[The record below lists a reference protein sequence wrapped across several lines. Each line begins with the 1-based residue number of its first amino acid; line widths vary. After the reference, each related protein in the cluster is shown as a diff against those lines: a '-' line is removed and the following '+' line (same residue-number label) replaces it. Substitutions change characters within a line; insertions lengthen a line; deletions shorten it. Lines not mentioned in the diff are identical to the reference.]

1 MPVLPHARRH
11 AQQTATKGERLMNVI
26 GINGSPRKQWNT
38 ATLVAK
44 ALEGAA
50 AQGATTELFHL
61 YDLDFKGCKSCLAC
75 KIRGGKSYGKC
86 VLNDDLAPVLE
97 KIAAADALVI
107 GSPIYFG
114 TVTGE
119 TRSFLERLLFPY
131 LTYTVP
137 YGTLFPK
144 KIKTGFIYT
153 MNVPEEMSK
162 EYGYEQIFTTNE
174 RYMQMLLGSAES
186 LCAFDTCQVDDY
198 SKVVIE
204 SFDPIHKARRRAE
217 VLPVECQR
225 AFELGKRLSGAEGIE
240 A

>member
-1 MPVLPHARRH
+1 
-11 AQQTATKGERLMNVI
+11 MNII

-50 AQGATTELFHL
+50 AQGATTELVHL
-61 YDLDFKGCKSCLAC
+61 YDLDFKGCKSCFAC
-75 KIRGGKSYGKC
+75 KTRGGKSYGKC
-86 VLNDDLAPVLE
+86 VLKDDLAPVLE
-97 KIAAADALVI
+97 KIATADGLVI

-137 YGTLFPK
+137 YGTLFPG
-144 KIKTGFIYT
+144 KIKSAFIYT
-153 MNVPEEMSK
+153 MNVPEEQSK
-162 EYGYEQIFTTNE
+162 DFGYDQVFKTNE
-174 RYMQMLLGSAES
+174 RYMQLLLGPVES

-204 SFDPIHKARRRAE
+204 SFDPAHKARRRTE
-217 VLPVECQR
+217 VFPLECKR
-225 AFELGKRLSGAEGIE
+225 AFELGQRLAGVESISA
-240 A
+240 

>member
-1 MPVLPHARRH
+1 
-11 AQQTATKGERLMNVI
+11 MNVI

-38 ATLVAK
+38 ATLVTK
-44 ALEGAA
+44 TLEGAA
-50 AQGATTELFHL
+50 AQGASTELVHL
-61 YDLDFKGCKSCLAC
+61 YDLDFKGCKSCFAC
-75 KIRGGKSYGKC
+75 KTRGGSSYGKC
-86 VLNDDLAPVLE
+86 VLRDDLAAVLE

-144 KIKTGFIYT
+144 KIKTAFIYT
-153 MNVPEEMSK
+153 MNVPEERCK
-162 EYGYEQIFTTNE
+162 EFGYEQIFRTNE
-174 RYMQMLLGSAES
+174 RYVELLLGSAET

-204 SFDPIHKARRRAE
+204 SFDPLHKAKRRSE
-217 VLPVECQR
+217 VLPLECRR
-225 AFELGKRLSGAEGIE
+225 AFELGQRLAGAESV
-240 A
+240 AV

>member
-1 MPVLPHARRH
+1 
-11 AQQTATKGERLMNVI
+11 MNVI

-50 AQGATTELFHL
+50 AQGATTELVHL
-61 YDLDFKGCKSCLAC
+61 YDLDFKGCKSCFAC
-75 KIRGGKSYGKC
+75 KTRGGKSYGKC
-86 VLNDDLAPVLE
+86 ILNDDLAPVLE

-131 LTYTVP
+131 LTYTAP

-153 MNVPEEMSK
+153 MNVTEELGK
-162 EYGYEQIFTTNE
+162 ENGYEQVFKSNE
-174 RYMQMLLGSAES
+174 RYVNLLLGSAES

-204 SFDPIHKARRRAE
+204 SFDPIHKAQRRAE

-225 AFELGKRLSGAEGIE
+225 AFELGKRLSGAKGIG

>member
-1 MPVLPHARRH
+1 MH
-11 AQQTATKGERLMNVI
+11 VI
-26 GINGSPRKQWNT
+26 GINGSPRKKWNT

-61 YDLDFKGCKSCLAC
+61 YDLNFKGCISCFAC
-75 KIRGGKSYGKC
+75 KTRGGRSYGTC
-86 VLNDDLAPVLE
+86 VLSDDLAPVLE

-114 TVTGE
+114 AVTGE
-119 TRSFLERLLFPY
+119 TRSFIERLLFPY

-137 YGTLFPK
+137 YGTLFPR
-144 KIKTGFIYT
+144 KIRTGFIYT
-153 MNVPEEMSK
+153 MNVPEERSR
-162 EYGYEQIFTTNE
+162 EFGYEYLFKSNE
-174 RYMQMLLGSAES
+174 RYAELLLGSVET

-204 SFDPIHKARRRAE
+204 SFDPIHKARRRSE
-217 VLPVECQR
+217 VLPLECQR
-225 AFELGKRLSGAEGIE
+225 AFGLGQRLAGAEGV
-240 A
+240 AA

>member
-1 MPVLPHARRH
+1 
-11 AQQTATKGERLMNVI
+11 MNVI

-38 ATLVAK
+38 ATLVSK

-50 AQGATTELFHL
+50 AQGAATELFHL
-61 YDLDFKGCKSCLAC
+61 YDLDFKGCKSCFAC
-75 KIRGGKSYGKC
+75 KMRGGKSYGKC

-119 TRSFLERLLFPY
+119 TRSFLERVLFPY

-137 YGTLFPK
+137 YGTLFPR

-153 MNVPEEMSK
+153 MNVPEELSK
-162 EYGYEQIFTTNE
+162 EVGYEQVFTTNE
-174 RYMQMLLGSAES
+174 RYMQLLLGSAES
-186 LCAFDTCQVDDY
+186 LCAFDTCQADDY
-198 SKVVIE
+198 SKVVME
-204 SFDPIHKARRRAE
+204 SFDPIHKAQRRTE
-217 VLPVECQR
+217 VLPLECKR
-225 AFELGKRLSGAEGIE
+225 AFELGQRLAGVEGI
-240 A
+240 AA

>member
-1 MPVLPHARRH
+1 
-11 AQQTATKGERLMNVI
+11 MNVI
-26 GINGSPRKQWNT
+26 GINGSQRKQWNT
-38 ATLVAK
+38 ATLVSK

-50 AQGATTELFHL
+50 AQGATTELIHL
-61 YDLDFKGCKSCLAC
+61 YDLDFKGCKSCFAC
-75 KIRGGKSYGKC
+75 KMRGGKSYGKC
-86 VLNDDLAPVLE
+86 ALNDDLAPVLE

-137 YGTLFPK
+137 YGTLFPRQ
-144 KIKTGFIYT
+144 IKTGFIYT
-153 MNVPEEMSK
+153 MNVPEERSK
-162 EYGYEQIFTTNE
+162 EFGYEYIIKSQE
-174 RYMQMLLGSAES
+174 RYMQLLLGSAES

-204 SFDPIHKARRRAE
+204 SFDPIHKARRRTE
-217 VLPVECQR
+217 VLPLECKR
-225 AFELGKRLSGAEGIE
+225 AFELGQRLAGAEGI
-240 A
+240 AA

>member
-1 MPVLPHARRH
+1 M
-11 AQQTATKGERLMNVI
+11 QVI

-50 AQGATTELFHL
+50 AQGTETEFFHL
-61 YDLDFKGCKSCLAC
+61 YDLDFKGCTSCFSC
-75 KIRGGKSYGKC
+75 KTRGGKSYGRCAMKDG
-86 VLNDDLAPVLE
+86 LTPLLDR
-97 KIAAADALVI
+97 IATADALVV

-114 TVTGE
+114 SVTGE
-119 TRSFLERLLFPY
+119 TSSFMERLLFPY

-144 KIKTGFIYT
+144 KLATAFIYT
-153 MNVPEEMSK
+153 MNVTEERSR
-162 EYGYEQIFTTNE
+162 EFGYEYFINANE
-174 RYMQMLLGSAES
+174 RYAQLLLGTAES

-204 SFDPIHKARRRAE
+204 SFDPVHKAKRRAE
-217 VLPVECQR
+217 ALPLDCGR
-225 AFELGKRLSGAEGIE
+225 AFDLGRRLAGAETV
-240 A
+240 AA

>member
-1 MPVLPHARRH
+1 M
-11 AQQTATKGERLMNVI
+11 KVI

-50 AQGATTELFHL
+50 AQGASTELFHL
-61 YDLDFKGCKSCLAC
+61 YDLNFKGCISCFAC
-75 KIRGGKSYGKC
+75 KTRGGKSYGKC
-86 VLNDDLAPVLE
+86 VLNDDLAPILE
-97 KIAAADALVI
+97 KIASADALVI

-119 TRSFLERLLFPY
+119 TRSFIERLLFPY

-144 KIKTGFIYT
+144 KIKTGLIYT
-153 MNVPEEMSK
+153 MNVPEEVSK
-162 EYGYEQIFTTNE
+162 EYGYEQIFNTSE
-174 RYMQMLLGSAES
+174 RYMQMLLGSAET

-198 SKVVIE
+198 SKFVIE
-204 SFDPIHKARRRAE
+204 SFDPAHKARRRAE
-217 VLPVECQR
+217 VLPLECDR
-225 AFELGKRLSGAEGIE
+225 AFGLGKRLVAGDGA
-240 A
+240 

>member
-1 MPVLPHARRH
+1 M
-11 AQQTATKGERLMNVI
+11 QVI

-50 AQGATTELFHL
+50 AQGAETELVHL
-61 YDLDFKGCKSCLAC
+61 YDLDFKGCTSCFAC
-75 KIRGGKSYGKC
+75 KTRGGKSYGRCAMKDG
-86 VLNDDLAPVLE
+86 LTPVLE
-97 KIAAADALVI
+97 SIATADALVI

-114 TVTGE
+114 SVTGE
-119 TRSFLERLLFPY
+119 ARSFMERLLFPY

-144 KIKTGFIYT
+144 KLATAFIYT
-153 MNVPEEMSK
+153 MNVTEERSS
-162 EYGYEQIFTTNE
+162 EFGYEYFINANE
-174 RYMQMLLGSAES
+174 RYGQLLLGTAES

-204 SFDPIHKARRRAE
+204 SFDPVHKAKRRAE
-217 VLPVECQR
+217 ALPLDCQR
-225 AFELGKRLSGAEGIE
+225 AFDMGKRLAGAETV
-240 A
+240 AA

>member
-1 MPVLPHARRH
+1 
-11 AQQTATKGERLMNVI
+11 MNVI
-26 GINGSPRKQWNT
+26 GINGSPRKEWNT

-61 YDLDFKGCKSCLAC
+61 YDLDFKGCKSCFAC
-75 KIRGGKSYGKC
+75 KMRGGKSYGKC

-119 TRSFLERLLFPY
+119 TRCFLERLLFPY

-137 YGTLFPK
+137 YGTLFPR

-153 MNVPEEMSK
+153 MNVTEEMST
-162 EYGYEQIFTTNE
+162 EVGYQQVYKTNE
-174 RYMQMLLGSAES
+174 QCLSLIGSVET
-186 LCAFDTCQVDDY
+186 LCAYDTCQVDDY

-204 SFDPIHKARRRAE
+204 SFDPIHKAERRREA
-217 VLPVECQR
+217 LPVDCQR
-225 AFELGKRLSGAEGIE
+225 AFEMGKRMYGAESAG

>member
-1 MPVLPHARRH
+1 
-11 AQQTATKGERLMNVI
+11 MNVI
-26 GINGSPRKQWNT
+26 GINGSPRQQWNT
-38 ATLVAK
+38 GSLVAK

-50 AQGATTELFHL
+50 AQGATTELVHL
-61 YDLDFKGCKSCLAC
+61 YEHDFKGCKSCFAC
-75 KIRGGKSYGKC
+75 KARGGKSYGKC

-114 TVTGE
+114 SVTGE

-137 YGTLFPK
+137 YGTLFDRK
-144 KIKTGFIYT
+144 MKVGFIYT
-153 MNVPEEMSK
+153 MNVPEEISVQ
-162 EYGYEQIFTTNE
+162 YGYENLFAANE
-174 RYMQMLLGSAES
+174 RYAKLLLGDAES
-186 LCAFDTCQVDDY
+186 MYAFDTCQVDDY

-204 SFDPIHKARRRAE
+204 SFDPVHKAKRRAE
-217 VLPVECQR
+217 VLPLECQK
-225 AFELGKRLSGAEGIE
+225 AFDMGRRLAGAE